1 MEKPLNKHE
10 EKALA
15 QTLDHEKLD
24 VYQLSLAF
32 VRHVAPILKRL
43 PPESANDA
51 DQLRRSATS
60 VPRNIAEG
68 CGRVGAADK
77 SRYYAFAKGS
87 ATESGATLDV
97 LRDLGEISMSE
108 HMAGATLIKRI
119 VAMLVKLAQSVD
131 ERR

>member
-1 MEKPLNKHE
+1 MKTLSKQD
-10 EKALA
+10 EKALS
-15 QTLDHEKLD
+15 QTLDHERLD
-24 VYQLSLAF
+24 VYQLALAF

-43 PPESANDA
+43 PAEFANDS
-51 DQLRRSATS
+51 DQLRRSAAS

-68 CGRVGAADK
+68 SGRVGPADK

-97 LRDLGEISMSE
+97 LREFDCITIGE
-108 HMAGATLIKRI
+108 HMEGKTLIKRI